1 MTLLRF
7 SSRVRASLLAA
18 ASLLASA
25 MPMNGKGK
33 PLQFHPDGTFK
44 IVQFT
49 DVHWRPS
56 NPHSTVARECMNN
69 VLDAERPDLVVFTG
83 DVVYGAP
90 AKEALLNAMQ
100 PCVERGIPFALTFGN
115 HDDEQDLTREQL
127 FGLLTTLPGNLTDS
141 VANLTGVTNYTI
153 ELHGSKN
160 PSKVAALLYVL
171 DTNSYCNLPTAK
183 GYGGVAPDQVAWYG
197 RTSRAYTAANGGQP
211 LPAVAFFHIPLNE
224 HNTAARDEDGML
236 IGIRREEACSPSL
249 NSGLFSEMLHCGD
262 VMATFVGHDHVN
274 DYAVNHKGIL
284 FAYGRYTGG
293 PTVYCDI
300 PGGPGARVIEMHE
313 GERGFNT
320 WIRTSSGTVYPTT
333 SFPHDYSHWKSEK
346 E

>member
-1 MTLLRF
+1 MILQRFSRSVSRALLATLFAASTLLPM
-7 SSRVRASLLAA
+7 AA
-18 ASLLASA
+18 
-25 MPMNGKGK
+25 KGK
-33 PLQFHPDGTFK
+33 PLQFHPDGKFK

-49 DVHWRPS
+49 DVHFRPS
-56 NPHSTVARECMNN
+56 NPYSSVAVECMNN

-83 DVVYGAP
+83 DVVYGPP
-90 AKEALLNAMQ
+90 ARQALLTAMQ
-100 PCVERGIPFALTFGN
+100 PCIDRGIPFAVTFGN
-115 HDDEQDLTREQL
+115 HDDEQDLSREQL
-127 FGLLTTLPGNLTDS
+127 FSILNTLPGNLTDT
-141 VANLTGVTNYTI
+141 VANLTGVTNYTL
-153 ELHGSKN
+153 ELHSSKN
-160 PSKVAALLYVL
+160 PSQVAALLYVL

-197 RTSRAYTAANGGQP
+197 RTSRAYTASNSGTP

-274 DYAVNHKGIL
+274 DYAVAHKGIL

-300 PGGPGARVIEMHE
+300 PGGPGARVIEMLE
-313 GERGFNT
+313 GQRGFNT
-320 WIRTSSGTVYPTT
+320 WIRTASGTVYPTT
-333 SFPHDYSHWKSEK
+333 SFPHDYHHWKSEK